1 QLPSKIDIK
10 MTGMPKDS
18 ITKDMV
24 MQILLKLPVK
34 SILRFR
40 CASKSWNSLI
50 TSPGFMKNHL
60 DKAKQLL
67 LLRTE
72 NPVVSYSL
80 HLDNDRVDM
89 CSRLEFP
96 IPNEAGLFDFIG
108 CCNGVAC
115 LSSQYLQIDSS
126 RRLVLWNPSI
136 RKTLDLPAPSSW
148 AAIDKTLLG
157 LGYDA
162 QSDDYKVAR
171 VVRLKGPEYADE
183 RPFAFQFYSLNSG
196 SWNENAD
203 VSSSLA
209 NEDTLR
215 SITLHGFGNPA
226 IVNGVIHW
234 LLHPRENN
242 GMLALSFDLSNNSFG
257 ELMLPECFDPTERM
271 AAMSISVF
279 KDSLSFNVL
288 KDYGGNYVCEVWL
301 MNQYGARESW
311 DKQYRIEMLDIARP
325 VVFRS
330 NGEILMAGYAN
341 SQLVSCDPQTREI
354 HDMGLEVLLDDYAD
368 YFVESLALLDRS
380 N

>member
-1 QLPSKIDIK
+1 
-10 MTGMPKDS
+10 MTGVAKDS

-34 SILRFR
+34 SMLRFR
-40 CASKSWNSLI
+40 CASKSWNSLV

-89 CSRLEFP
+89 RSRLEFP
-96 IPNEAGLFDFIG
+96 MPNEAGLFDFIG

-157 LGYDA
+157 LGYDP

-171 VVRLKGPEYADE
+171 VVRLKSPGYEDE
-183 RPFAFQFYSLNSG
+183 GHLLFNF
-196 SWNENAD
+196 
-203 VSSSLA
+203 
-209 NEDTLR
+209 TR
-215 SITLHGFGNPA
+215 SIQDLGMKTLMSAVVLRMKILCAASPSMALA
-226 IVNGVIHW
+226 I
-234 LLHPRENN
+234 
-242 GMLALSFDLSNNSFG
+242 
-257 ELMLPECFDPTERM
+257 
-271 AAMSISVF
+271 
-279 KDSLSFNVL
+279 
-288 KDYGGNYVCEVWL
+288 
-301 MNQYGARESW
+301 
-311 DKQYRIEMLDIARP
+311 RP
-325 VVFRS
+325 
-330 NGEILMAGYAN
+330 L
-341 SQLVSCDPQTREI
+341 
-354 HDMGLEVLLDDYAD
+354 
-368 YFVESLALLDRS
+368 
-380 N
+380 

>member
-1 QLPSKIDIK
+1 
-10 MTGMPKDS
+10 
-18 ITKDMV
+18 
-24 MQILLKLPVK
+24 
-34 SILRFR
+34 
-40 CASKSWNSLI
+40 
-50 TSPGFMKNHL
+50 
-60 DKAKQLL
+60 
-67 LLRTE
+67 
-72 NPVVSYSL
+72 
-80 HLDNDRVDM
+80 M
-89 CSRLEFP
+89 CS
-96 IPNEAGLFDFIG
+96 
-108 CCNGVAC
+108 NGVAC
-115 LSSQYLQIDSS
+115 LSSQCLQIDSS

-157 LGYDA
+157 LGYDP

-171 VVRLKGPEYADE
+171 VVRLKSPEYADE

-257 ELMLPECFDPTERM
+257 ELMLPECFDPTERI

-279 KDSLSFNVL
+279 KHSLSFNVL
-288 KDYGGNYVCEVWL
+288 KDYGGNYVCEVWV
-301 MNQYGARESW
+301 MSQYGARESW

-341 SQLVSCDPQTREI
+341 SQLVSCDPQTQEI
-354 HDMGLEVLLDDYAD
+354 HVTGLEVLLDDYAD

>member
-1 QLPSKIDIK
+1 
-10 MTGMPKDS
+10 M
-18 ITKDMV
+18 
-24 MQILLKLPVK
+24 
-34 SILRFR
+34 
-40 CASKSWNSLI
+40 
-50 TSPGFMKNHL
+50 
-60 DKAKQLL
+60 
-67 LLRTE
+67 
-72 NPVVSYSL
+72 
-80 HLDNDRVDM
+80 
-89 CSRLEFP
+89 
-96 IPNEAGLFDFIG
+96 
-108 CCNGVAC
+108 
-115 LSSQYLQIDSS
+115 
-126 RRLVLWNPSI
+126 
-136 RKTLDLPAPSSW
+136 
-148 AAIDKTLLG
+148 DKTLLG
-157 LGYDA
+157 LGYDP

-171 VVRLKGPEYADE
+171 VVRLKSPEYEDE

-257 ELMLPECFDPTERM
+257 ELMLPECFDPTERI

-279 KDSLSFNVL
+279 KNSLSFNVL
-288 KDYGGNYVCEVWL
+288 KDYGGNYVCEVWV
-301 MNQYGARESW
+301 MSQYGTRESW

-341 SQLVSCDPQTREI
+341 SQLVSCDPQTQEI
-354 HDMGLEVLLDDYAD
+354 HDMVLEVLLDDYAD